1 MILTKLLATL
11 TLSAALLTPPLA
23 PANDC
28 SFLKAQEP
36 EYTEST
42 VVLNTENALS
52 KTEREDPKN
61 EDDATEN
68 AFSKTERED
77 QKNEDD
83 ATEKASELG
92 EDGETKSDDTK
103 DEPDERSEPDS
114 GAKNSLTEAYEII
127 IAHLSEILSLAAFI
141 GSLVCAIIYKSGLLP
156 LVESSLRSIKSATQ
170 KIKESTDKAELG
182 SRESMGN
189 ITDKVAGLEATL
201 LTLKDALAALAEKLD
216 SAEAEKLHRI
226 KTDHI
231 LEGELDMLYDIF
243 MSSALPEY
251 EKQRVGERVAKLKGD
266 LSANE
271 SK

>member
-28 SFLKAQEP
+28 SFVKTQAP
-36 EYTEST
+36 EYTESAEA
-42 VVLNTENALS
+42 LNTEKALS
-52 KTEREDPKN
+52 KTEHEDPKN
-61 EDDATEN
+61 EDYATEN
-68 AFSKTERED
+68 ASEPEED
-77 QKNEDD
+77 
-83 ATEKASELG
+83 EKI
-92 EDGETKSDDTK
+92 KSDDTK
-103 DEPDERSEPDS
+103 EETDERSEPDS

-189 ITDKVAGLEATL
+189 ITDRVAGLEATL
-201 LTLKDALAALAEKLD
+201 LTLKDTLTALAEKLD
-216 SAEAEKLHRI
+216 NAEAEKLHRM